1 MPAGGVA
8 QGVCRILRRVFARI
22 PLEISRTKVTKFAP
36 KSIPKWHQNCSKI
49 LQNASKRRSGTPSG
63 EGRERGGKKFRKRV
77 AHNLLGPQNRG
88 KNAKMPKGGHPKNHL
103 KFDPSKIDHFSI
115 LASLWASPG
124 RILGDLGVP
133 KRARGRY
140 FYLLFW
146 RGFLAWIFDHFF
158 QEKQKM
164 KKVKNAE
171 NTMPVHRF
179 RGSPG

>member
-1 MPAGGVA
+1 MRPGTPRER
-8 QGVCRILRRVFARI
+8 CRKKGNKQVRN
-22 PLEISRTKVTKFAP
+22 SRGP
-36 KSIPKWHQNCSKI
+36 GP
-49 LQNASKRRSGTPSG
+49 SKRY
-63 EGRERGGKKFRKRV
+63 
-77 AHNLLGPQNRG
+77 LLGPQNRG
-88 KNAKMPKGGHPKNHL
+88 KNAKMPKGRHPKNHQ
-103 KFDPSKIDHFSI
+103 KIDPSKIAHFSI

-124 RILGDLGVP
+124 PILGDLGVP
-133 KRARGRY
+133 KRARGRH

-146 RGFLAWIFDHFF
+146 IGFLAWIFDHFF